1 MRANETGGV
10 VLQQMQTTTLYQP
23 AQPGPGENLY
33 FLRWETDAP
42 PPSIPLEETW
52 AESGLPSTSGYFL
65 FLNAPPPDAS
75 SFEQALRKVLPAP
88 TTTAFAWAVA
98 GPTASVQT
106 LLKTKLNDSGQPCI
120 DGDTQLALLP
130 GSKGVGFA
138 DGSPVLAANVG
149 GLIVGFVVT
158 YPPLKG
164 AQAPAPS
171 GVSLLMTGD
180 FVGCVQFAGLTD
192 ALGGQAVGGESA
204 LKTLVSVSIDP
215 HRPLDPKRTY
225 EIFTGENF
233 ILTQGDGGGYSIS
246 RAS

>member
-10 VLQQMQTTTLYQP
+10 VLQQVPTTTLYQP
-23 AQPGPGENLY
+23 AQPGPGENMY

-42 PPSIPLEETW
+42 PQTIPLEETW
-52 AESGLPSTSGYFL
+52 AESGLPPTSGYFL
-65 FLNAPPPDAS
+65 FLEAPPSNAP
-75 SFEQALRKVLPAP
+75 SFEQAIRKILPAP
-88 TTTAFAWAVA
+88 TTTAFVWALA
-98 GPTASVQT
+98 GPAASVQT
-106 LLKTKLNDSGQPCI
+106 LLKTKLNDSGQPCV
-120 DGDTQLALLP
+120 DGNTQLALLP

-138 DGSPVLAANVG
+138 EGSPVLAADVG
-149 GLIVGFVVT
+149 GIILGFVVT
-158 YPPLKG
+158 YPPLEG

-171 GVSLLMTGD
+171 GVSLPMTGD

-192 ALGGQAVGGESA
+192 ALAGQAGVGESA

-233 ILTQGDGGGYSIS
+233 ILTQGDGGYSIS